1 MPSVG
6 GPMRVCLTINGMA
19 SDPSC
24 PHLLCVFSMLA
35 STTGAAHALPTK
47 GRTDAQRQRARDRRA
62 DGVRVEVHNITALLV
77 PKAALRCVWA
87 SVWATIRF
95 PVGGGR
101 NAAGVGGRDTKEGG
115 RTRVA
120 VCGRPGIAC
129 KPEEVGGCCH
139 ARVCPCT
146 RACVRLMCSRAEGFH
161 VRIICERVMRDGLV
175 RVRVAPVHGGCRS
188 HVRMRA
194 CAA

>member
-1 MPSVG
+1 
-6 GPMRVCLTINGMA
+6 MRVCLTTNGGVA
-19 SDPSC
+19 SDPLC
-24 PHLLCVFSMLA
+24 PHVLRVFSMLA
-35 STTGAAHALPTK
+35 STAGAAHALPAK

-62 DGVRVEVHNITALLV
+62 DGVRVEVHNITASLV

-146 RACVRLMCSRAEGFH
+146 RACVRLMCYRAEGFH

-175 RVRVAPVHGGCRS
+175 RVRNAHVRGGCRS
-188 HVRMRA
+188 HVRMRVCVA
-194 CAA
+194 